1 MPAYERVNYIISI
14 IIILTRIR
22 KMVGFELG
30 KEIDKDVY
38 SLATNVGQR
47 KSTLP
52 ILAVYSTQVVYE
64 LRNEACSP

>member
-1 MPAYERVNYIISI
+1 
-14 IIILTRIR
+14 
-22 KMVGFELG
+22 MVGFELG

-38 SLATNVGQR
+38 RLATSVGQR